1 MLPKLFLKN
10 NVPPSIS
17 ISVCVQIEK
26 TRRPIAHLRL
36 SHISWISGASS
47 LWNTRWKEISSRGI
61 TCICK
66 KQLLLALRP
75 VYQGFIFLHFFFPLR
90 GLWHLLCLCGIVL
103 FLPEISSVT
112 LLYPLNLSVSLSSH
126 ITMATK
132 PILFGVNLSASL
144 LPSRLSHFLPGL
156 PHAPRLLHSN
166 RFLCYC
172 TESGPPFPSV

>member
-10 NVPPSIS
+10 NAPPSIS
-17 ISVCVQIEK
+17 TSVCVQIEK
-26 TRRPIAHLRL
+26 TRRPVAHLRL

-75 VYQGFIFLHFFFPLR
+75 VYQGFIFLHFFFSPLR

-112 LLYPLNLSVSLSSH
+112 LLCPPNLSVESQFPHHYGNKANLVRCQSLC
-126 ITMATK
+126 
-132 PILFGVNLSASL
+132 
-144 LPSRLSHFLPGL
+144 LPSSLKTKS
-156 PHAPRLLHSN
+156 
-166 RFLCYC
+166 
-172 TESGPPFPSV
+172 FPAWASSRSQTFAQQ